1 MAAPAAGPGPAVSA
15 SSTNPVQQPEELV
28 TIVDDEQNNVVRPAR
43 LRGAAQGGLMAV
55 CAGWQRNA

>member
-1 MAAPAAGPGPAVSA
+1 MAAPAAGSGPAVSA
-15 SSTNPVQQPEELV
+15 SSTNPVQQPEELA
-28 TIVDDEQNNVVRPAR
+28 TIVDEQNNVVRPAR